1 MPLNGASANTE
12 GGRLERLMRSGRMCY
27 RGDGVS
33 TGLAPCREKVSVQ
46 VPITPTSDSRT
57 NTLTAT
63 MNGTQLNGG
72 GITQERVRQL
82 LATLAVRSG
91 MPESVRIAELQEKT
105 IACSDDSPTL
115 RPIIIPACPPLPPP
129 PGPPAPICVLSK
141 SQKF

>member
-12 GGRLERLMRSGRMCY
+12 GGRLARLMRPGRMCY
-27 RGDGVS
+27 RGNVVS
-33 TGLAPCREKVSVQ
+33 TGPASCIARSSIQ
-46 VPITPTSDSRT
+46 TPITPTSDSRT

-63 MNGTQLNGG
+63 INGTQLNGG
-72 GITQERVRQL
+72 GITQERVQQL
-82 LATLAVRSG
+82 LAAAGIRSG
-91 MPESVRIAELQEKT
+91 MPESVRIVELQEKT

>member
-33 TGLAPCREKVSVQ
+33 TVLAPCREKVSVQ

-63 MNGTQLNGG
+63 INGTQLNGG

>member
-12 GGRLERLMRSGRMCY
+12 GGRLARLMRPGRMCY
-27 RGDGVS
+27 RGDVVS
-33 TGLAPCREKVSVQ
+33 TGSGFCKPKDSVQ
-46 VPITPTSDSRT
+46 TPITPTSDSRT
-57 NTLTAT
+57 NRLTAT
-63 MNGTQLNGG
+63 INGTQLNGG

-91 MPESVRIAELQEKT
+91 IPESVRIAELQEKT

>member
-27 RGDGVS
+27 RGNTVS
-33 TGLAPCREKVSVQ
+33 TGPVQCREKVSVQ

>member
-12 GGRLERLMRSGRMCY
+12 GGRLARLMRPGRMCY
-27 RGDGVS
+27 RGNVVS
-33 TGLAPCREKVSVQ
+33 TGPACCIARSSIQ
-46 VPITPTSDSRT
+46 TPITPTSDSRT

-63 MNGTQLNGG
+63 INGTQLNGG

-82 LATLAVRSG
+82 LANAGIRSG
-91 MPESVRIAELQEKT
+91 MSESVRIVELQEKT

>member
-12 GGRLERLMRSGRMCY
+12 GGRLARLMRPGRMCY
-27 RGDGVS
+27 RGDVVS
-33 TGLAPCREKVSVQ
+33 TGSGFCKPKDSVQ
-46 VPITPTSDSRT
+46 TPITPTSDSRT

-63 MNGTQLNGG
+63 INGTQLNGG

-105 IACSDDSPTL
+105 IACSDDSATL

>member
-12 GGRLERLMRSGRMCY
+12 GGRLARLMRSGRMCY
-27 RGDGVS
+27 RGNVVS
-33 TGLAPCREKVSVQ
+33 TGPACCIARSSIQ
-46 VPITPTSDSRT
+46 TPITPTSDSRT

-63 MNGTQLNGG
+63 INGTQLNGG
-72 GITQERVRQL
+72 GITQERVQQL
-82 LATLAVRSG
+82 LAAAGIRSG
-91 MPESVRIAELQEKT
+91 MSESVRIVELQEKT

-141 SQKF
+141 NQKF

>member
-12 GGRLERLMRSGRMCY
+12 GGRLARLMRPGRMCY
-27 RGDGVS
+27 SGYTVS
-33 TGLAPCREKVSVQ
+33 TCPVSCREKVSVQ
-46 VPITPTSDSRT
+46 APITPTSNSRI

-63 MNGTQLNGG
+63 INGTQLNGG
-72 GITQERVRQL
+72 GITQERVQQL
-82 LATLAVRSG
+82 LATAAVRSG
-91 MPESVRIAELQEKT
+91 MSESVRIAALQEKT

>member
-12 GGRLERLMRSGRMCY
+12 GGRLARLMRPGRMCY
-27 RGDGVS
+27 RGNVVS
-33 TGLAPCREKVSVQ
+33 TGPACCIARSSIQ
-46 VPITPTSDSRT
+46 TPITPTSDSRT

-63 MNGTQLNGG
+63 INGTQLNGG

-82 LATLAVRSG
+82 LATAGIRSG
-91 MPESVRIAELQEKT
+91 MSESVRIVELQEKT

>member
-27 RGDGVS
+27 RGDVVS
-33 TGLAPCREKVSVQ
+33 TGPACCKPKASIQ
-46 VPITPTSDSRT
+46 TPITPTSDSRT

-63 MNGTQLNGG
+63 INGTQLNGG

-82 LATLAVRSG
+82 LATAGIRSG
-91 MPESVRIAELQEKT
+91 MSESVRIIELQERT
-105 IACSDDSPTL
+105 VGCSDDSLTL

>member
-12 GGRLERLMRSGRMCY
+12 GGRLARLMRPGRMCY
-27 RGDGVS
+27 RDNVVS
-33 TGLAPCREKVSVQ
+33 TDPGPCRAKASIQ
-46 VPITPTSDSRT
+46 TPITPTSDSRT

-82 LATLAVRSG
+82 LATAALRSG
-91 MPESVRIAELQEKT
+91 MSESVRILALQEKT

>member
-12 GGRLERLMRSGRMCY
+12 GGRLARLMRPGRMCY
-27 RGDGVS
+27 RSDTVS
-33 TGLAPCREKVSVQ
+33 TGPMPCKPKASVQ
-46 VPITPTSDSRT
+46 APMTPTSDSRT
-57 NTLTAT
+57 NTMRAT
-63 MNGTQLNGG
+63 INGTQLNGG
-72 GITQERVRQL
+72 GITQERVQQL
-82 LATLAVRSG
+82 LATAAIRSG

>member
-12 GGRLERLMRSGRMCY
+12 GGRLERLMRPGRMCY
-27 RGDGVS
+27 RGNVVS
-33 TGLAPCREKVSVQ
+33 TGPAYCKPKASIQ
-46 VPITPTSDSRT
+46 SPMTPTSDSRI
-57 NTLTAT
+57 NTITAT

>member
-12 GGRLERLMRSGRMCY
+12 GGRLARLMRPGRMCY
-27 RGDGVS
+27 RGNVVS
-33 TGLAPCREKVSVQ
+33 TGPACCIARSSIQ
-46 VPITPTSDSRT
+46 TPITPTSDSRT

-63 MNGTQLNGG
+63 INGTQLNGG
-72 GITQERVRQL
+72 GITQERVQQL
-82 LATLAVRSG
+82 LAAAGIRSG
-91 MPESVRIAELQEKT
+91 MSESVRIVELQEKT